1 MALLEWS
8 DALVLG
14 ESRMDDTHREF
25 VDCLNALGDA
35 DDASLV
41 AALDRFIEHSDTHF
55 ADENAR
61 MEATAFPPAHCHV
74 TEHAN
79 VLNLCREVR
88 QMVIDGKIEVGR
100 VLAREL
106 APWFTQHAGSMD
118 TMLAYWLNLDDAG
131 RSEALRISQEKQAE
145 MRAAMVARGEEAETA
160 MSCGPGC
167 AH

>member
-8 DALVLG
+8 DDLILG
-14 ESRMDDTHREF
+14 EARMDDTHREF
-25 VDCLNALGDA
+25 VDCLNALGEA

-41 AALDRFIEHSDTHF
+41 GALDRFIEHSDAHF
-55 ADENAR
+55 ADENER
-61 MEATAFPPAHCHV
+61 MEATGFPPSHCHAN
-74 TEHAN
+74 EHAN

-118 TMLAYWLNLDDAG
+118 NMLAYWLNLDDAG
-131 RSEALRISQEKQAE
+131 RAEALRISQEKQAE
-145 MRAAMVARGEEAETA
+145 MRAAMAARGEEAEPA

-167 AH
+167 EH